1 MRLVLW
7 LAGDRYREK
16 APGVP
21 DMPRIVTVG
30 VGQLGPIPRAQ
41 SRQDV
46 VARLLAMME
55 DAARMGCDLIV
66 YPEAALTAFFPHW
79 WIEDEDELDSYFE
92 REMPNAATQ
101 PLFDAARRLGVGFHL
116 GYAELAFEE
125 GRKRRFNTSILVGK
139 DGRIIGKYRKIHLPG
154 YKERNGETPFENLEK
169 RYFEVGNLGFPVWHA
184 LGARVGMMICN
195 DRRWP
200 ESYRVMGLQG
210 VELIVLGYNTPVHNP
225 AMPET
230 DDLGNFHNHLVMQ
243 AGAYQN
249 GTYVVG
255 VAKAG
260 EEEGVDQIGQ
270 SCIVAPSGELMVQ
283 CTTLGDELQVARC
296 DLDLCKGYKDSI
308 FNFAKH
314 RRPEHYRLIVER
326 TGVGEVLGT

>member
-1 MRLVLW
+1 
-7 LAGDRYREK
+7 
-16 APGVP
+16 
-21 DMPRIVTVG
+21 MPRIVTVG
-30 VGQLGPIPRAQ
+30 VGQLGPIPLSQ

-46 VARLLAMME
+46 VARLLVLME

-79 WIEDEDELDSYFE
+79 WIDDEDELDSYFE
-92 REMPNAATQ
+92 RAMPNPAVQ
-101 PLFDAARRLGVGFHL
+101 PLFDAARRLGIGFHL

-139 DGRIIGKYRKIHLPG
+139 DGKIVGKYRKIHLPG
-154 YKERNGETPFENLEK
+154 YSERNGKTPFENLEK

-184 LGARVGMMICN
+184 FGGRVGMMICN

-200 ESYRVMGLQG
+200 EAYRVMGLQG

-243 AGAYQN
+243 SGAYQN
-249 GTYVVG
+249 GSFVVG

-270 SCIVAPSGELMVQ
+270 SCVIAPSGELLVQ

-296 DLDLCKGYKDSI
+296 DLDLCRSYKESI

-326 TGVGEVLGT
+326 TGAGEVLGA